1 MKFRSKLEEKV
12 ATLLSNLG
20 VSYEYESC
28 KVPYTIQHNYH
39 PDFIL
44 PNHVYLETKGYWDA
58 ADRRKIAAVK
68 KDNPDI
74 DLRMVF
80 QSPYNKIS
88 KHSKTTYAKWCDKHD
103 IPWCA
108 FHSMPL
114 DWLIWTNQNLWLMNL
129 AVIVGLQ
136 MLIQFTLM
144 VTSSVSHAT
153 ITHPQRV

>member
-20 VSYEYESC
+20 VTYEYESC
-28 KVPYTIQHNYH
+28 KVPYTIQHHYH

-80 QSPYNKIS
+80 QSPYNTIS
-88 KHSKTTYAKWCDKHD
+88 KKSKTTYAQWCERHNIPWTHFHD
-103 IPWCA
+103 IP
-108 FHSMPL
+108 L
-114 DWLIWTNQNLWLMNL
+114 EWLI
-129 AVIVGLQ
+129 
-136 MLIQFTLM
+136 
-144 VTSSVSHAT
+144 
-153 ITHPQRV
+153 